1 MHSLPSGEGW
11 GGAYINTMQEKLS
24 TFNIQPSTSIKACLF
39 DLDGVLVDTAVYHY
53 QAWKRLAN
61 TMGFDFT
68 EEQNEQLKGVSRVES
83 LNKILAWGNI
93 QKTDAEKEELA
104 SLKNSWYVDMITK
117 MTPAEV
123 LPGTVD
129 FLTAIH
135 QAGYKLALGSAS
147 KNSGIILERTNLDHF
162 FDEIVDGNMVTK
174 SKPDPEVFLK
184 GAELLGF
191 KPDECVVF
199 EDAVAG
205 VEAAKRGGMK
215 AIGIGEKS
223 VLTEADLV
231 VSGLDKLTVE
241 DLEKL

>member
-1 MHSLPSGEGW
+1 
-11 GGAYINTMQEKLS
+11 MQEEL
-24 TFNIQPSTSIKACLF
+24 QTSNSEPKTQIKACLF

-83 LNKILAWGNI
+83 LNKILAWGGVE
-93 QKTDAEKEELA
+93 KTDAEKEELA
-104 SLKNSWYVDMITK
+104 TLKNSWYVEMITK

-129 FLTAIH
+129 FLTEIH

-147 KNSGIILERTNLDHF
+147 KNSGIILERTHLAHF

-191 KPDECVVF
+191 EPAACVVF

-215 AIGIGEKS
+215 SIGIGDKS
-223 VLTEADLV
+223 VLADADIV
-231 VSGLDKLTVE
+231 VSGLDKLTVKN
-241 DLEKL
+241 LEAL

>member
-1 MHSLPSGEGW
+1 
-11 GGAYINTMQEKLS
+11 MQENKYPE
-24 TFNIQPSTSIKACLF
+24 PSTSIKACLF
-39 DLDGVLVDTAVYHY
+39 DLDGVLVDTAIYHY

-83 LNKILAWGNI
+83 LNKILSWGGI
-93 QKTDAEKEELA
+93 EKTDTEKEELA
-104 SLKNSWYVDMITK
+104 TLKNSWYVDMITK

-129 FLTAIH
+129 FLTEVH
-135 QAGYKLALGSAS
+135 QAGYRLALGSAS
-147 KNSGIILERTNLDHF
+147 KNSGIILERTNLAHF

-184 GAELLGF
+184 GAEFLGF

-223 VLTEADLV
+223 LLSQADVV

-241 DLEKL
+241 DLKKL

>member
-1 MHSLPSGEGW
+1 
-11 GGAYINTMQEKLS
+11 MQEELQTPNSEPK
-24 TFNIQPSTSIKACLF
+24 TQIKACLF

-53 QAWKRLAN
+53 QAWKSLAN

-83 LNKILAWGNI
+83 LNKILAWGGVE
-93 QKTDAEKEELA
+93 KTDAEKEELA
-104 SLKNSWYVDMITK
+104 TLKNSWYVEMITK

-129 FLTAIH
+129 FLTEIH

-147 KNSGIILERTNLDHF
+147 KNSGIILERTHLAHF

-191 KPDECVVF
+191 EPAACVVF

-215 AIGIGEKS
+215 AIGIGDKS
-223 VLTEADLV
+223 VLADADIV
-231 VSGLDKLTVE
+231 VSGLDKLTVKN
-241 DLEKL
+241 LEAL

>member
-1 MHSLPSGEGW
+1 MRSLPSGEGW
-11 GGAYINTMQEKLS
+11 GGGLYINTMQENKYPE
-24 TFNIQPSTSIKACLF
+24 PSTSIKACLF
-39 DLDGVLVDTAVYHY
+39 DLDGVLVDTAIYHY

-83 LNKILAWGNI
+83 LNKILSWGGI
-93 QKTDAEKEELA
+93 EKTDTEKEELA
-104 SLKNSWYVDMITK
+104 TLKNSWYVDMITK

-129 FLTAIH
+129 FLTEVH
-135 QAGYKLALGSAS
+135 QAGYRLALGSAS
-147 KNSGIILERTNLDHF
+147 KNSGIILERTNLAHF

-223 VLTEADLV
+223 LLSQADVV

-241 DLEKL
+241 DLKKL

>member
-1 MHSLPSGEGW
+1 
-11 GGAYINTMQEKLS
+11 MQETLRS
-24 TFNIQPSTSIKACLF
+24 GIQACLF
-39 DLDGVLVDTAVYHY
+39 DLDGVLVDTAAYHY
-53 QAWKRLAN
+53 KAWKRLAN

-68 EEQNEQLKGVSRVES
+68 EAQNEQLKGVSRVES
-83 LNKILAWGNI
+83 LNKILAWG
-93 QKTDAEKEELA
+93 KVEKSEAEREELA
-104 SLKNSWYVDMITK
+104 ALKNGWYVEMINK

-147 KNSGIILERTNLDHF
+147 KNSATILEKTNLAHF
-162 FDEIVDGNMVTK
+162 FDEIVDGNSVTK

-191 KPDECVVF
+191 KPNECVVF

-223 VLTEADLV
+223 VLTDADLV
-231 VSGLDKLTVE
+231 VSGLDKLSVE
-241 DLEKL
+241 DLKGL

>member
-1 MHSLPSGEGW
+1 
-11 GGAYINTMQEKLS
+11 MQE
-24 TFNIQPSTSIKACLF
+24 NISQPTTKIKACLF

-68 EEQNEQLKGVSRVES
+68 EAQNEQLKGVSRVES
-83 LNKILAWGNI
+83 LNKILAWGNVE
-93 QKTDAEKEELA
+93 KSEAEKEELA
-104 SLKNSWYVDMITK
+104 TLKNSWYVDMITK

-135 QAGYKLALGSAS
+135 QSGYKLALGSAS
-147 KNSGIILERTNLDHF
+147 KNSGIILERTNLTHF
-162 FDEIVDGNMVTK
+162 FDEIVDGNRVTK

-191 KPDECVVF
+191 KPEECVVF

-205 VEAAKRGGMK
+205 VEAAKRGGMT

-223 VLTEADLV
+223 ILTKADLV
-231 VSGLDKLTVE
+231 VSGLDKLTVK
-241 DLEKL
+241 DLESL

>member
-1 MHSLPSGEGW
+1 MQEN
-11 GGAYINTMQEKLS
+11 INTK
-24 TFNIQPSTSIKACLF
+24 PSTLIKACLF
-39 DLDGVLVDTAVYHY
+39 DLDGVLVDTAIYHY

-61 TMGFDFT
+61 TLGFDFT
-68 EEQNEQLKGVSRVES
+68 ETQNEQLKGVSRVES
-83 LNKILAWGNI
+83 LNKILAWGNVS
-93 QKTDAEKEELA
+93 KTEDEKLA
-104 SLKNSWYVDMITK
+104 LATLKNTWYVDMINK

-135 QAGYKLALGSAS
+135 KAGYKLALGSAS
-147 KNSGIILERTNLDHF
+147 KNSGIILEKTNLTHF

-191 KPDECVVF
+191 KPSECVVF

-205 VEAAKRGGMK
+205 VEAAKSANMK
-215 AIGIGEKS
+215 AIGIGEKN
-223 VLTEADLV
+223 VLTDADLV
-231 VSGLDKLTVE
+231 VSGLDKLTVR
-241 DLEKL
+241 DLERL

>member
-1 MHSLPSGEGW
+1 MLEILPTSDSGLP
-11 GGAYINTMQEKLS
+11 TK
-24 TFNIQPSTSIKACLF
+24 IKACLF

-53 QAWKRLAN
+53 KAWKRLAN

-83 LNKILAWGNI
+83 LNKILAWGGI
-93 QKTDAEKEELA
+93 EKTDSEKDELA
-104 SLKNSWYVDMITK
+104 GLKNSWYVDMITK

-135 QAGYKLALGSAS
+135 KAGYKLALGSAS
-147 KNSGIILERTNLDHF
+147 KNSGIILEKTDLAHF
-162 FDEIVDGNMVTK
+162 FDKIVDGNMVTK

-191 KPDECVVF
+191 APDECVVF

-223 VLTEADLV
+223 VLTQADVV
-231 VSGLDKLTVE
+231 VSGLDKLTVK
-241 DLEKL
+241 DLEEL

>member
-1 MHSLPSGEGW
+1 
-11 GGAYINTMQEKLS
+11 MQDTNHTQPS
-24 TFNIQPSTSIKACLF
+24 TFNLSPSASIKACLF

-53 QAWKRLAN
+53 KAWKRLAN

-83 LNKILAWGNI
+83 LNKILAWGGVD
-93 QKTDAEKEELA
+93 KTDTEKEELA
-104 SLKNSWYVDMITK
+104 TLKNSWYVDMIAK

-129 FLTAIH
+129 FLTTIH

-147 KNSGIILERTNLDHF
+147 KNSAIILERTQLAHF
-162 FDEIVDGNMVTK
+162 FDEIVDGNRVTK

-191 KPDECVVF
+191 KPEECVVF

-223 VLTEADLV
+223 VLTKADKV
-231 VSGLDKLTVE
+231 VSGLDKLTVK
-241 DLEKL
+241 DLEEL

>member
-1 MHSLPSGEGW
+1 MQNNSHIEPS
-11 GGAYINTMQEKLS
+11 A
-24 TFNIQPSTSIKACLF
+24 FNLTPSTSIKACLF

-53 QAWKRLAN
+53 KAWKRLAN

-83 LNKILAWGNI
+83 LNKILVWGGVD
-93 QKTDAEKEELA
+93 KTDAEKEELA

-135 QAGYKLALGSAS
+135 KAGYKLALGSAS
-147 KNSGIILERTNLDHF
+147 KNSGIILEKTDLAHF

-191 KPDECVVF
+191 APDECVVF

-223 VLTEADLV
+223 VLSQADVV
-231 VSGLDKLTVE
+231 VSGLDKLTVK
-241 DLEKL
+241 DLEAL

>member
-1 MHSLPSGEGW
+1 MKIQENTLP
-11 GGAYINTMQEKLS
+11 ANS
-24 TFNIQPSTSIKACLF
+24 TIKACLF

-53 QAWKRLAN
+53 KAWKRLAN

-68 EEQNEQLKGVSRVES
+68 ETQNEQLKGVSRVES
-83 LNKILAWGNI
+83 LNKILAWGNVT
-93 QKTDAEKEELA
+93 KTDAEKEELA
-104 SLKNSWYVDMITK
+104 TLKNTWYVDMITK

-123 LPGTVD
+123 LPGTVN
-129 FLTAIH
+129 FLTEIKI
-135 QAGYKLALGSAS
+135 AGYKTALGSAS
-147 KNSGIILERTNLDHF
+147 KNSGIILEKTNLAHF
-162 FDEIVDGNMVTK
+162 FDEIVDGNMVSK

-191 KPDECVVF
+191 KPEECVVF

-205 VEAAKRGGMK
+205 VEAAKNGGMK

-223 VLTEADLV
+223 VLTEADVV
-231 VSGLDKLTVE
+231 VSGLDKLTVK

>member
-1 MHSLPSGEGW
+1 
-11 GGAYINTMQEKLS
+11 MQE
-24 TFNIQPSTSIKACLF
+24 NISQPTTKIKACLF

-68 EEQNEQLKGVSRVES
+68 EAQNEQLKGVSRVES
-83 LNKILAWGNI
+83 LNKILAWGNVE
-93 QKTDAEKEELA
+93 KSEAEKEELA
-104 SLKNSWYVDMITK
+104 TLKNSWYVDMITK

-135 QAGYKLALGSAS
+135 QSGYKLALGSAS
-147 KNSGIILERTNLDHF
+147 KNSGIILERTNLTHF
-162 FDEIVDGNMVTK
+162 FDEIVDGNRVTK

-191 KPDECVVF
+191 KPEECVVF

-205 VEAAKRGGMK
+205 VEAAKRGGMT

-223 VLTEADLV
+223 ILTEADLV
-231 VSGLDKLTVE
+231 VSGLDKLTVK
-241 DLEKL
+241 DLESL

>member
-1 MHSLPSGEGW
+1 
-11 GGAYINTMQEKLS
+11 MQEELQTPNAS
-24 TFNIQPSTSIKACLF
+24 PQIPIKACLF

-83 LNKILAWGNI
+83 LNKILSWGGI
-93 QKTDAEKEELA
+93 EKTEAEKEELA
-104 SLKNSWYVDMITK
+104 TLKNSWYVEMITK
-117 MTPAEV
+117 MTPEEV

-135 QAGYKLALGSAS
+135 KAGYKLALGSAS
-147 KNSGIILERTNLDHF
+147 KNSGIILERTNLAHF
-162 FDEIVDGNMVTK
+162 FDEIVDGNMVSK

-184 GAELLGF
+184 GAELLGVL
-191 KPDECVVF
+191 PTQCVVF

-205 VEAAKRGGMK
+205 ISAAKAGNMK
-215 AIGIGEKS
+215 SIGIGKKEI
-223 VLTEADLV
+223 LTGADLV
-231 VSGLDKLTVE
+231 FSGLDKVTIS
-241 DLEKL
+241 DLDNL

>member
-1 MHSLPSGEGW
+1 
-11 GGAYINTMQEKLS
+11 MQETLRS
-24 TFNIQPSTSIKACLF
+24 GIQACLF

-53 QAWKRLAN
+53 KAWKRLAN

-68 EEQNEQLKGVSRVES
+68 EAQNEQLKAVSRVER
-83 LNKILAWGNI
+83 LNKILAWG
-93 QKTDAEKEELA
+93 KVEKSEAEREELA
-104 SLKNSWYVDMITK
+104 ALKNGWYVEMINK

-147 KNSGIILERTNLDHF
+147 KNSATILEKTNLAHF
-162 FDEIVDGNMVTK
+162 FDDIVDGNSVTK
-174 SKPDPEVFLK
+174 PKPDPEVFPK

-191 KPDECVVF
+191 KPNECVVF

-223 VLTEADLV
+223 VLTDADLV
-231 VSGLDKLTVE
+231 VSGLDKLGVE
-241 DLEKL
+241 DLKGL

>member
-1 MHSLPSGEGW
+1 
-11 GGAYINTMQEKLS
+11 MQETLRS
-24 TFNIQPSTSIKACLF
+24 GIQACLF

-53 QAWKRLAN
+53 KAWKRLAN

-68 EEQNEQLKGVSRVES
+68 EAQNEQLKGVSRVES
-83 LNKILAWGNI
+83 LNKILAWG
-93 QKTDAEKEELA
+93 KVEKSEAEREELA
-104 SLKNSWYVDMITK
+104 ALKNGWYVEMINK

-135 QAGYKLALGSAS
+135 QVGYKLALGSAS
-147 KNSGIILERTNLDHF
+147 KNSATILEKTNLAHF
-162 FDEIVDGNMVTK
+162 FDEIVDGNSVTK

-191 KPDECVVF
+191 KPNECVVF

-223 VLTEADLV
+223 VLTDADLV
-231 VSGLDKLTVE
+231 VSGLDKLSVE
-241 DLEKL
+241 DLKGL